1 MRGFSRRCITVL
13 ALPAAAAAAG
23 GEGGAIV
30 FVADSRSL
38 SGVAAWFT
46 NLYNENLLYFTLLT
60 VLIIPSLGLILGK
73 FTGFAM
79 ARLGIDLKSRVLA
92 EH

>member
-1 MRGFSRRCITVL
+1 MLRFTTRLISAL
-13 ALPAAAAAAG
+13 ALPAVASAAA
-23 GEGGAIV
+23 EKSGAIV
-30 FVADSRSL
+30 FVADTRRL

-46 NLYNENLLYFTLLT
+46 NLYNESFFYFTLLT
-60 VLIIPSLGLILGK
+60 MFIIPTMGLILGK
-73 FTGFAM
+73 FTGFVM

>member
-1 MRGFSRRCITVL
+1 ML
-13 ALPAAAAAAG
+13 LPLPALAAAAG

-38 SGVAAWFT
+38 SGPLAWFT

-60 VLIIPSLGLILGK
+60 VAIIPTLGLILGK
-73 FTGFAM
+73 LTGFVM

>member
-1 MRGFSRRCITVL
+1 VLRFPRGLIT
-13 ALPAAAAAAG
+13 ALLLPGVVSAA
-23 GEGGAIV
+23 GEGGEAIV

-46 NLYNENLLYFTLLT
+46 NLYNESPFYFTLLT
-60 VLIIPSLGLILGK
+60 VFIVPTMGLILGK
-73 FTGFAM
+73 LTGSVM
-79 ARLGIDLKSRVLA
+79 ARSGIDLKSRVLA